1 MTFFLFGPMR
11 SRNFKIFLIVCI
23 DFVLILKFTYKDFIE
38 QINFIDVIVGNE
50 KGEFVRDLYCKATDC
65 HQCLHY
71 GSYYPNHMKNQV
83 FIVRT
88 QMKHLCSAKSRE
100 ERWRPKG
107 IYMKNVR
114 ISFVVNYHPHI
125 KNISKII
132 KEHIKHLYAN
142 PEVRSVF
149 TPLPFCLF
157 SFSMKFRESFGDI

>member
-88 QMKHLCSAKSRE
+88 QMKRLCSAKSRE
-100 ERWRPKG
+100 ER
-107 IYMKNVR
+107 
-114 ISFVVNYHPHI
+114 
-125 KNISKII
+125 
-132 KEHIKHLYAN
+132 
-142 PEVRSVF
+142 
-149 TPLPFCLF
+149 
-157 SFSMKFRESFGDI
+157 

>member
-11 SRNFKIFLIVCI
+11 NRNFKIFLIVCI
-23 DFVLILKFTYKDFIE
+23 NFLLILKFTYKGFIE

-50 KGEFVRDLYCKATDC
+50 KAEFVRDLSCKATDC

-71 GSYYPNHMKNQV
+71 GSCYPSHMKNQV

-88 QMKHLCSAKSRE
+88 QMKRLCSAKSRE

-132 KEHIKHLYAN
+132 KEHLYAN
-142 PEVRSVF
+142 PEVRSIF